1 MSKFYTRRGLLQAT
15 APVFV
20 GGVAGCVSRSSR
32 SPSTTATRTSTTDT
46 ATPTTQ
52 PESTSLHETLEEK
65 ALTAD
70 GEWPTSHHDNWN
82 SSYASDASGIP
93 ESGTPYWKLKSEVSP
108 VVSDGVLYTRLGE
121 RGVVACNAKT
131 GAIEWSTGVRGGSTS
146 LALADSDIVLT
157 TITDTYSIDATTG
170 SVSWSQSLQKGKSSA
185 PKVRD
190 RTVYFCKDA
199 FGDSPARV
207 YALEANTGACRWTEK
222 LEGQIG
228 GTVAVEQESVYAT
241 AAGLYAFDRA
251 TGTELWSFSTRA
263 PVETY
268 PVVANN
274 RVYTAD
280 EAGFVYAVSAETGD
294 LDWRTDVGSPPESGG
309 LAVTPQAV
317 YYSGRDGLY
326 ALDEETGERRWQ
338 FETQAGAAEPT
349 VADGTVYFGT
359 ALDGRYL
366 YAIDTENGE
375 EVWHY
380 QFPQVMR
387 GDAYYG
393 GIYTSPVVV
402 DNAVYIR
409 ANDGYLYALGKE

>member
-20 GGVAGCVSRSSR
+20 GGVAGCASRSIR
-32 SPSTTATRTSTTDT
+32 SPATTTTRTSTTDT
-46 ATPTTQ
+46 TTPTTQ
-52 PESTSLHETLEEK
+52 PETSSLHETLEEK
-65 ALTAD
+65 ALPAD

-93 ESGTPYWKLKSEVSP
+93 ESGSPYWKLKSELSP
-108 VVSDGVLYTRLGE
+108 VVSDGVLYTKSGE

-131 GAIEWSTGVRGGSTS
+131 GAIEWSTEVRGGSTS
-146 LALADSDIVLT
+146 LALTDSDVVLT
-157 TITDTYSIDATTG
+157 TITDTYSLDATTG

-199 FGDSPARV
+199 FGDSSARV
-207 YALEANTGACRWTEK
+207 YALKANTGARRWAQK
-222 LEGQIG
+222 LEGRVG

-241 AAGLYAFDRA
+241 AVDLYAFDRA
-251 TGTELWSFSTRA
+251 TGSELWRFSTRTS
-263 PVETY
+263 VETY
-268 PVVANN
+268 PVAANG
-274 RVYTAD
+274 RIYTAD
-280 EAGFVYAVSAETGD
+280 EAGFVYAVHAETGD
-294 LDWRTDVGSPPESGG
+294 LDWRTNVGSSPESGG
-309 LAVTPQAV
+309 LAVTPRTV
-317 YYSGRDGLY
+317 YYCGRDGLH
-326 ALDEETGERRWQ
+326 ALDTETGERRWQ
-338 FETQAGAAEPT
+338 FETQAGAASPT

-359 ALDGRYL
+359 ALDGRSL
-366 YAIDTENGE
+366 YAIDTADGE
-375 EVWHY
+375 EIWHY

-393 GIYTSPVVV
+393 GIYTFPVVV
-402 DNAVYIR
+402 DNAVYVS